1 MKKIIVIGGGISG
14 LFTAL
19 ILSKY
24 GYKLTVLEAN
34 RQIGGGLHTFK
45 RGDKEFETGIHI
57 IGGFQEGQPMY
68 KLCSYLGIM
77 DKLNIKESSGEY
89 SDTFHIGEDNK
100 QYHLGSGRETFTK
113 SLINY
118 FPNSKDEILNYIQA
132 LYGICDN
139 VPLFSLKYSAINYM
153 SEDMLIPINK
163 FIESYITDKKLQNVL
178 AWNNPLYAGV
188 KNETPIYIHALVSKM
203 FIEGSSK
210 FINGSQQ
217 LADAL
222 VESIQKLGGEVFTNT
237 KVNKL
242 SVEDKLVTSLTTE
255 KGKEYSADYF
265 ISSISPK
272 ILIELLPKDK
282 LKGMFWK
289 RISKMKDTYSAFS
302 IFIELKP
309 KTFKYIN
316 NAYYYQD
323 SYEDTW
329 NHGTYII
336 DKWPKGYLL
345 VTPPVENQE
354 EYADKIIINAVM
366 NYSDVEKWDES
377 RTGKRGEKYEQ
388 FKSESCDKLLDK
400 VEIAF
405 PKIRK
410 CIERIYTSTPLT
422 IKDYLNNNRGALYGV
437 QKDGNHMEDSYLT
450 PKTKYK
456 NLFLTG
462 QNINLHGI
470 LGAPITSLIT
480 CSEFIDLEELL
491 FNINK

>member
-45 RGDKEFETGIHI
+45 RGNTEFETGIHI
-57 IGGFQEGQPMY
+57 IGGFQKGQPMY

-77 DKLNIKESSGEY
+77 DKLHIKESSGNT
-89 SDTFHIGEDNK
+89 SDTFHIGGDNK
-100 QYHLGSGRETFTK
+100 KYHLGAGKEAFTN
-113 SLINY
+113 SLIEY
-118 FPNSKDEILNYIQA
+118 FPNSKEEILNYIKD
-132 LYGICDN
+132 LYEICN
-139 VPLFSLKYSAINYM
+139 NIPLYSLKFRAINYM

-163 FIESYITDKKLQNVL
+163 FIESRISDKKLQNVL
-178 AWNNPLYAGV
+178 VWNNPLYAGV

-222 VESIQKLGGEVFTNT
+222 VNEIEKLGGSVFTKA
-237 KVNKL
+237 KVNRICVEEKAIKSL
-242 SVEDKLVTSLTTE
+242 STED
-255 KGKEYSADYF
+255 GKDYEADYF

-272 ILIELLPKDK
+272 LLLNLLPKEK

-302 IFIELKP
+302 IFIDLKP
-309 KTFKYIN
+309 NTFKYIN

-323 SYEDTW
+323 NYQDTW
-329 NHGTYII
+329 NHGDYDI
-336 DKWPKGYLL
+336 KEWPKGYLL
-345 VTPPVENQE
+345 VTPPVENQG
-354 EYADKIIINAVM
+354 EYAHKIIINAVM
-366 NYSDVEKWDES
+366 NYSDVEKWEDS
-377 RTGKRGEKYEQ
+377 KTGRRSEDYEI
-388 FKSESCDKLLDK
+388 FKQECTNKLLDK

-405 PKIRK
+405 PEIRNCIHKI
-410 CIERIYTSTPLT
+410 YASTPLT

-450 PKTKYK
+450 PKTKYT

-480 CSEFIDLEELL
+480 CSEFVDLEELL
-491 FNINK
+491 SNINK